1 MSITFKHKM
10 VWLKNKYLLLLL
22 PFWLHSCS
30 ICSHSSSKVSD
41 AETSI
46 IGDVRSQSKLAPQHS
61 LLTVGYPV
69 ISDTISSQILNRI
82 CYTLSYNSKT
92 RQPNWVMW
100 KLMGEHIMSRQEGV
114 WNEYHE
120 DMNMEEVLL
129 LLTNGE
135 TCSLVEQHRMQMRFV
150 QQSLTV
156 RTFPALVIM
165 DMLAVIM
172 PTFFFPS
179 LL

>member
-1 MSITFKHKM
+1 M
-10 VWLKNKYLLLLL
+10 KNHYGVFI
-22 PFWLHSCS
+22 PECADYVGGYF
-30 ICSHSSSKVSD
+30 D
-41 AETSI
+41 N
-46 IGDVRSQSKLAPQHS
+46 S
-61 LLTVGYPV
+61 LRERMIHVAFD
-69 ISDTISSQILNRI
+69 IR
-82 CYTLSYNSKT
+82 LS
-92 RQPNWVMW
+92 
-100 KLMGEHIMSRQEGV
+100 E